1 MPLDSAQLSTY
12 AIASASALAG
22 GLIGTLFIR
31 TLALKLNIV
40 NKPNP
45 LIPQHTRPIAYL
57 GGLGV
62 ALGLTSGL
70 IALYLMDVALPG
82 LAILLPASL
91 FLIVGIADDLLAFK
105 PLPKFALQA
114 IVAAVAVALGTK
126 ATITGLAA
134 LDAAL
139 SWFWITTLVN
149 AFNFTDVC
157 DGLLGS
163 ISAVSFIALAL
174 LDPPSAP
181 LALTASAACLGFLFF
196 NRPPATIF
204 LGDAGSHLLGFLAAA
219 ITLAFVARGGSSS
232 GGVAASAA
240 TSPLLLIASA
250 ILVVAVPLFELSFLT
265 IVRMK
270 KGLPWWKGS
279 PDHFSLRLQA
289 AGFTRTQTDLLAATF
304 AAAWA
309 AAGLA
314 LVNAS
319 PIIITLVALATL
331 TSIALASTYLLRHE
345 VKPRLSPPSR
355 SGGGGESSKPEGV
368 PPNSP
373 LHASHPSLSPLGAS
387 ATP

>member
-1 MPLDSAQLSTY
+1 MTFDSTLLPTY
-12 AIASASALAG
+12 AIAAGSALFG

-45 LIPQHTRPIAYL
+45 LIPQHTRPVAYL
-57 GGLGV
+57 GGIGVSIGV
-62 ALGLTSGL
+62 ACGLL
-70 IALYLMDVALPG
+70 ALWLMNAALPG
-82 LAILLPASL
+82 LEILIPAAL

-105 PLPKFALQA
+105 PAPKFLLQA
-114 IVAAVAVALGTK
+114 IVAAIAVALGASAK
-126 ATITGLAA
+126 ITGLAS

-163 ISAVSFIALAL
+163 ISAVTFIALAL

-181 LALTASAACLGFLFF
+181 VALTASAACVGFLVF

-219 ITLAFVARGGSSS
+219 ITLAFVARGNASAGSS
-232 GGVAASAA
+232 GGVAI
-240 TSPLLLIASA
+240 TSSLLLVASA

-265 IVRMK
+265 IVRIR

-289 AGFTRTQTDLLAATF
+289 AGFSRAQTDLIAATF
-304 AAAWA
+304 AAAWG

-314 LVNAS
+314 LINAS
-319 PIIITLVALATL
+319 PLIIALIAGAVIV
-331 TSIALASTYLLRHE
+331 SIALASTYLLRHE

-368 PPNSP
+368 RLPKTQPPPSIACTSP
-373 LHASHPSLSPLGAS
+373 S
-387 ATP
+387 